1 MPKPRRLLMV
11 PPRHYEVAY
20 EINPWMS
27 RLRPA
32 ERELAQ
38 EQWEGLHRVLTE
50 QVGAEVILAEPQE
63 GLPDMVFTANAGL
76 VDGSRVILTNFRHK
90 ERQPEAPA
98 FREWFEDNGYAVLE
112 LPPGR
117 YFEGEGDALWMGETL
132 FAGYHWRSD
141 VHSHRLIGEMLGARV
156 LSLELSDPRF
166 YHLDTC
172 FCPLDQRTVAYYPQA
187 FDSYARK
194 VIEANVPCRLL
205 VEPEEA
211 KRFACNAVVLG
222 KDVVLNTGCPM
233 LERQLQ
239 AFGFTPHATP
249 LDEFIKA
256 GGSAKCLTL
265 HLDDSPTRRVV
276 AVEGLNEG
284 VES

>member
-1 MPKPRRLLMV
+1 MSNGQRLLMV
-11 PPRHYEVAY
+11 PPLHYEVAY

-32 ERELAQ
+32 DQPRAQ
-38 EQWEGLHRVLTE
+38 TEWQGLHRVLTE
-50 QVGAEVILAEPQE
+50 EIGAEVLLAVPRP

-76 VDGSRVILTNFRHK
+76 VDGSRAILSNFRHQ

-98 FREWFEDNGYAVLE
+98 FAEWFEEHGLRVE
-112 LPPGR
+112 TLPPDR
-117 YFEGEGDALWMGETL
+117 YFEGEGDALWVGDTL
-132 FAGYHWRSD
+132 FAGYHFRSD
-141 VHSHRLIGEMLGARV
+141 VHSHRLIAEMLGARV
-156 LSLELSDPRF
+156 LSLELSDPYF

-172 FCPLDQRTVAYYPQA
+172 FCPLDERTVAYYPQA

-205 VEPEEA
+205 IEPEEA
-211 KRFACNAVVLG
+211 KRFACNAVVIG
-222 KDVVLNTGCPM
+222 RHVALNSGCPYF
-233 LERQLQ
+233 EQQLR
-239 AFGFTPHATP
+239 AFGFTPHPTP

-265 HLDDSPTRRVV
+265 HLDRP
-276 AVEGLNEG
+276 AYKPA
-284 VES
+284 